1 MPKTNIGSGLNN
13 ETHSSSS
20 KKWFTKIS
28 LKIPKKLKNGKSAS
42 TLTNALNASKKN
54 NNNTLNIP
62 SPLSKQCNPDT
73 SLSNQTICDSNEN
86 VSISS
91 GSFLNNKDG
100 LSTQSSQLTINTTK
114 NEATTNEDTNL
125 TTPIICISP
134 SDIEPLNTQFK
145 NLNIHNLTS
154 SSSTFSG
161 DINRSNAT
169 RSPSPRMKTHFRFS
183 SDQFNTPIQRP
194 RSYSDT
200 PVPNRA
206 SLLYSD
212 DEYISDNKSF
222 ESSRNV
228 KTNQKMMK
236 DNYFMDKEYDL
247 YDIKT
252 PVNTIRNKQID
263 TSSLSTPSNTIIGK
277 HSIHNTSVNTTP
289 VMKHRDFKLSSPVTP
304 DKKLMDLIE
313 MQQKSCGNMT
323 AKEFALAVGINYRC
337 SDSDSSDDEDNE
349 NSIETLSSTLSQL
362 TANGKIPTANEI
374 YNALSIKSLG
384 RQRRKHSTPI
394 LNLDMFI
401 PPTPE
406 ECNRSTSSYSSN
418 DFSNTNNSSIRT
430 KGSLSHKY
438 SNSKLEKKLPPSIS
452 TTNIS
457 NDSGS
462 TCVNSKYSSSSS
474 NSSFSGNTNYMSDLP
489 ENEIDSYYMNS
500 CSPELNG
507 KNGVAS
513 PFYSLPRVT
522 FHNSVN
528 NSSICASKS
537 VNSVPS
543 SNYYISNY
551 NSYRDMGIGCN
562 PRRHNR
568 VASCVSINS
577 QSSLNKK
584 APSSP
589 RSLNSTSTRSV
600 TPSPTLQSFL
610 TNANASKLDASKSD
624 VPKPDVPKH
633 DAHKLDATKLDFTKI
648 DASDSRNMYINS
660 KTISSNNIN
669 SVSNTSSPTNS
680 SHPISSSWSNGLS
693 AVDYLPLSMI
703 PKVTESSNG
712 DSENQVKVYTKGRFT
727 ITHETYGHKRST
739 STHKFQVEKC

>member
-1 MPKTNIGSGLNN
+1 MPKFSYSDSSTLND
-13 ETHSSSS
+13 THSS
-20 KKWFTKIS
+20 KKWFSKIS
-28 LKIPKKLKNGKSAS
+28 LKIPKKLKNGKNTSS
-42 TLTNALNASKKN
+42 LSNAIHNEKKN
-54 NNNTLNIP
+54 NNLENTEA
-62 SPLSKQCNPDT
+62 LSKCNPD
-73 SLSNQTICDSNEN
+73 SNVSVQTIYESSNEN
-86 VSISS
+86 TSFSSGTFLSKDAVSIH
-91 GSFLNNKDG
+91 
-100 LSTQSSQLTINTTK
+100 SSQLTINTTK
-114 NEATTNEDTNL
+114 NESTVGSSCLNLDINE
-125 TTPIICISP
+125 TPILFISSTP
-134 SDIEPLNTQFK
+134 SDKTNPEKDTQNKFNDVNFVSETGLRPDSIHRSKLNY
-145 NLNIHNLTS
+145 I
-154 SSSTFSG
+154 
-161 DINRSNAT
+161 
-169 RSPSPRMKTHFRFS
+169 
-183 SDQFNTPIQRP
+183 NTPVLRP

-406 ECNRSTSSYSSN
+406 ECNRSTCSYSSN